1 MAKSFKW
8 TPSKYVHGNAVKAAM
23 DSIVQPWLIRL
34 SQAIIASA
42 KNLQPRFGMVGR
54 SFWAM
59 VWQDLGYYI
68 ATVYVKGKYVDK
80 SAFDNTFT
88 VPVGGFKFG
97 DVNPITGDLFPG
109 GYNKRGSYIA
119 LEDKLAASGEAAIP
133 YRARVY
139 NSPKW
144 SGKTVTKLGFLS
156 ESIRFNVG
164 SGIMLSPVGKT
175 NLEDLALRLSVSMAD
190 NTCEQVADEA
200 RRMGYTAVVGP
211 QHIIT

>member
-1 MAKSFKW
+1 MATFKW

-23 DSIVQPWLIRL
+23 DDVVRPWLIRL
-34 SQAIIASA
+34 SQAIIVSA

-97 DVNPITGDLFPG
+97 DMNPITGDLFPG

-119 LEDKLAASGEAAIP
+119 LTDKLEAGGESTP

-156 ESIRFNVG
+156 ESVRLNIG
-164 SGIMLSPVGKT
+164 SGIILSAVGRA
-175 NLEDLALRLSVSMAD
+175 NLDDLALRLSVSMAD
-190 NTCEQVADEA
+190 NVSEQVADEA

-211 QHIIT
+211 QYIITTP